1 MEHKTNRRIL
11 GLGSMLAGA
20 LALGAALPLV
30 LPPARETAAQ
40 VAARGDP
47 VAETD
52 LALDSTLDAAR
63 LGRELDAALAARD
76 ADLAHSF
83 VDLAAARGLPVAP
96 DAREK
101 LAALEA
107 DSGNRALRD
116 FGAGFASGS
125 NDSGA
130 ALAGAIA
137 ADVSGY
143 GDLRDLYGEGQK
155 AVRGEAV
162 DDLTVALA
170 TVGLGLSVVTWTS
183 LGAALPARGGV
194 SLLKGAEKAGRLS
207 RPLAAA
213 LGATAARALD
223 REALAATASAAG
235 RLDFA
240 AARASAG
247 AILRPTAVAS
257 FRALGEDTATLY
269 AQTGVRGTSEVLAVA
284 EDSGQL
290 GRAAAIAT
298 AKGSTSRA
306 IFKVLG
312 RGALVAA
319 DIGLMAASWAFA
331 FVGWLFGLALFCRRL
346 GMGIGRMVWRRR
358 SGRGKIEHPLTPL
371 AAYAASRPSPAR
383 GEGFA
388 PHYSSPIVESAPS
401 PLAGEGRVIAKR

>member
-1 MEHKTNRRIL
+1 MEPKTKRRIFA
-11 GLGSMLAGA
+11 LGSMLAA
-20 LALGAALPLV
+20 AAALGAAAPLV
-30 LPPARETAAQ
+30 LQPARETAAQ
-40 VAARGDP
+40 VAARGDA

-52 LALDSTLDAAR
+52 LALDRTLDAPRVA
-63 LGRELDAALAARD
+63 RELDAAIAAGD
-76 ADLAHSF
+76 ADLAHAF

-101 LAALEA
+101 LADLDA
-107 DSGNRALRD
+107 DSGGRALRD
-116 FGAGFASGS
+116 FGDGFASGR

-155 AVRGEAV
+155 AVRGEPV

-207 RPLAAA
+207 KPLAAA

-235 RLDFA
+235 RLDFT

-247 AILRPTAVAS
+247 AILRPTAVAG
-257 FRALGEDTATLY
+257 FRALGEDTATLT
-269 AQTGVRGTSEVLAVA
+269 AKTGVRGTAEVLAVA
-284 EDSGQL
+284 EDGGQL

-319 DIGLMAASWAFA
+319 EISLTAASWAFA

-346 GMGIGRMVWRRR
+346 GTSIGRMIWRRDRR
-358 SGRGKIEHPLTPL
+358 SRKAI
-371 AAYAASRPSPAR
+371 ASSQSLILRTR
-383 GEGFA
+383 C
-388 PHYSSPIVESAPS
+388 
-401 PLAGEGRVIAKR
+401 